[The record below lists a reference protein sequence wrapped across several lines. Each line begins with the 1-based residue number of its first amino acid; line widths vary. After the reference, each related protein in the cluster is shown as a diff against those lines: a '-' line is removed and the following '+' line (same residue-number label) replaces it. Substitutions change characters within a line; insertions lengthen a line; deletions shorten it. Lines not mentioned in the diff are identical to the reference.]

1 MRSFSIL
8 IFGFFALVFLFSC
21 LNSKNHKEVQQETIL
36 SSGNFCFNNNIDSL
50 LHIFIQK
57 ANCHGC
63 YYEMYIEKKDENE
76 TLLCLRA
83 SLKYPEGINSDELLN
98 DYLMKRNPMLYLIK
112 DNETVFIYSGI
123 ENLVIPQTFD
133 HEIEFHK
140 DTSSYFEYTW
150 VIKKI
155 KQEYMVYEDTW
166 VNPFDKIDFKS
177 VIKYEIPDSINK
189 YNK

>member
-8 IFGFFALVFLFSC
+8 IFGFLALVFLSSC

-63 YYEMYIEKKDENE
+63 YYEMYIDKKDENE

-98 DYLMKRNPMLYLIK
+98 DYLMKRNPMLYL
-112 DNETVFIYSGI
+112 TQ
-123 ENLVIPQTFD
+123 IPQLKNFD
-133 HEIEFHK
+133 MSKIFCNGF
-140 DTSSYFEYTW
+140 SSIFRQFLT
-150 VIKKI
+150 KL
-155 KQEYMVYEDTW
+155 Q
-166 VNPFDKIDFKS
+166 
-177 VIKYEIPDSINK
+177 
-189 YNK
+189 